1 MFKPLTFPYRS
12 KMYNDSSYQGLD
24 WLDEIKKIN
33 KKIAII
39 SEITEIQYIDRLI
52 QTADILQIGSR
63 NMQNHELLREVAKTG
78 KANNT

>member
-1 MFKPLTFPYRS
+1 
-12 KMYNDSSYQGLD
+12 MYNDSSYQGLD

-52 QTADILQIGSR
+52 QTADILQIGQETCKIT
-63 NMQNHELLREVAKTG
+63 NF
-78 KANNT
+78 